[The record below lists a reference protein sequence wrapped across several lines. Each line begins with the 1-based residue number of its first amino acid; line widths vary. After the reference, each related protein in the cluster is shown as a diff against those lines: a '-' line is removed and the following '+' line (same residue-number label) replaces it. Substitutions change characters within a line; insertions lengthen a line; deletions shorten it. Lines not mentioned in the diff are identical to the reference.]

1 MGAVCIKRQS
11 RCDGNLNYPIINK
24 LMKFQPDKQ
33 FPLVKPHSHSDM
45 VEETYEM
52 NYLEIIL
59 NFQEI
64 PLKKKQETKAI
75 PFTQIQDQQK
85 QKTQEQQIK
94 TEQEL
99 KEQILDK
106 EQTEKCLKMNRSV
119 TQNSIHHEQQDD
131 CSVILNKN
139 QAGSDTQTIRSILKT
154 NKSKSHKSVQKVTQ
168 SSSQKKVSFEPRLL
182 KQKNRN
188 FFM

>member
-1 MGAVCIKRQS
+1 MGTVCIKRQS
-11 RCDGNLNYPIINK
+11 RCDGSLNYPIIKK

-33 FPLVKPHSHSDM
+33 FPLAKPHCHSNM
-45 VEETYEM
+45 AEETYEM

-64 PLKKKQETKAI
+64 PKKKTQGQKAI
-75 PFTQIQDQQK
+75 PFTLIQDQQQ
-85 QKTQEQQIK
+85 QKTQEQQV
-94 TEQEL
+94 TAEHEL
-99 KEQILDK
+99 KESILEK
-106 EQTEKCLKMNRSV
+106 QQTEKGLKINRSV
-119 TQNSIHHEQQDD
+119 TQNSIHQEVLDD

-154 NKSKSHKSVQKVTQ
+154 NKSKSHKSVPKVNQ
-168 SSSQKKVSFEPRLL
+168 SNSQKKVSFEPRLL